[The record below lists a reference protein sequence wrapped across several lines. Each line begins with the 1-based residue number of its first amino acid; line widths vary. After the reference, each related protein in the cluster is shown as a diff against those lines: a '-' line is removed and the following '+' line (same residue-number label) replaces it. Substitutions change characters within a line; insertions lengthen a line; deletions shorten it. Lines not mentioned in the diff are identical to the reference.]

1 MQLYSV
7 DRKVSQAIEGHAAAF
22 AELTPE
28 GASGPSI
35 LFAFANRSPTASK
48 VAFFTVQTSNLITVV
63 HH

>member
-22 AELTPE
+22 AEFTPE

-35 LFAFANRSPTASK
+35 LFSFANRTPTTSK
-48 VAFFTVQTSNLITVV
+48 VIFILIKFTF
-63 HH
+63 